1 MNEILKGIGLI
12 AYGKVFH
19 EALHWMKEKYGEII
33 SFQVLFRRVIIIS
46 RMDYVEHILS
56 RRQIYELSGLTSDNF
71 SLLFPYGILSLK
83 GAEWKRH
90 ARLMIPC
97 FRRSK
102 VVPYFQTIV
111 DCFDDFIDEIF
122 VESKGEIHENLV
134 EECQIVL
141 VRIVG
146 CIAFNVDLS
155 TISTNSDEN
164 IHQAFHQMIRCAS
177 RFALM
182 SAIPLWLARILIKFN
197 WKFQRALKIMKRY
210 VMIIVDHARER
221 INERKCLIDLLIES
235 SINEKNCLTND
246 EIFDEV
252 SISILAGF
260 ETTSTALSWFIYFM
274 SKYPNIQQK
283 IKEELRDNGL
293 TSNSILTYEMIE
305 KLIYVDCVTKEVLRF
320 APIAAGILREAIDDD
335 ILDGYP
341 IRKGDFILIA
351 IQNLHQHPKYW
362 NIDPKL
368 FYPERFLH
376 EDKSPPR
383 YAYLPFGG
391 GHRACIGQDLAML
404 ELKTAITRLMQRVTI
419 ADPGHGYNN
428 SGGFTQHITCFPK
441 HLTVRVTID

>member
-1 MNEILKGIGLI
+1 
-12 AYGKVFH
+12 
-19 EALHWMKEKYGEII
+19 MKDKYGEIF
-33 SFQVLFRRVIIIS
+33 SFKVLFRRVIVIS
-46 RMDYVEHILS
+46 RIDYVEHILS
-56 RRQIYELSGLTSDNF
+56 KRQIYEISRLTTENF
-71 SLLFPYGILSLK
+71 SLLFPNGILSLK

-111 DCFDDFIDEIF
+111 DCLDDFIDKIF
-122 VESKGEIHENLV
+122 VKSNREIHENLV
-134 EECQIVL
+134 EECQKVL
-141 VRIVG
+141 VRILG
-146 CIAFNVDLS
+146 CIAFNFDISDV
-155 TISTNSDEN
+155 STNNGEN
-164 IHQAFHQMIRCAS
+164 IHQAFNEMIECAS

-182 SAIPLWLARILIKFN
+182 SAMPLWLARILIRFN
-197 WKFQRALKIMKRY
+197 WKFQRSLKIMKNY
-210 VMIIVDHARER
+210 VMIILDHAVQRK
-221 INERKCLIDLLIES
+221 NERKCLIDLLIES
-235 SINEKNCLTND
+235 SMNEKNCLTKD
-246 EIFDEV
+246 EIFDEI

-283 IKEELRDNGL
+283 IKDELKEYGL
-293 TSNSILTYEMIE
+293 TSNSTLTYEIIE

-320 APIAAGILREAIDDD
+320 APIAAGIVREAIDDD
-335 ILDGYP
+335 ILDGYQ
-341 IRKGDFILIA
+341 IRKGDLILIA

-368 FYPERFLH
+368 FHPERFLD

-391 GHRACIGQDLAML
+391 GHRACIGQDLAIL

-419 ADPGHGYNN
+419 EDPGCEHNN
-428 SGGFTQHITCFPK
+428 SGGFIQHITCFPK